1 MAGDRVTAILKSK
14 DVPATIAW
22 YRTAGFEVREAFPDE
37 RAPTFCEVAR
47 DGVVLRFLGGEE
59 TPWPGP
65 PGLTGTIYLY
75 PESVDAVYAEIR
87 EHVEPAW
94 GPEDREWGARE
105 LGLQDPDGYV
115 LTFTEPA

>member
-1 MAGDRVTAILKSK
+1 MAGDHVTPILESK

-37 RAPTFCEVAR
+37 RRRRCAR
-47 DGVVLRFLGGEE
+47 WLARRGLRFLGGEE

-75 PESVDAVYAEIR
+75 PESVDAVYEEIR

-94 GPEDREWGARE
+94 GPEDREWRARE
-105 LGLQDPDGYV
+105 LGLQDPDGHV
-115 LTFTEPA
+115 LTFTEPP